1 MTIMMLMMLI
11 TINKYSLSLVPY
23 DDIIICDVEM
33 FPNGGTRVL
42 LIFCESPSLSSH
54 LFSVMENSKLIV
66 GRKRIK
72 LLFSNLRVVAKEKG
86 SF

>member
-33 FPNGGTRVL
+33 FPNVGTLVL
-42 LIFCESPSLSSH
+42 LIFVFVSLSSH